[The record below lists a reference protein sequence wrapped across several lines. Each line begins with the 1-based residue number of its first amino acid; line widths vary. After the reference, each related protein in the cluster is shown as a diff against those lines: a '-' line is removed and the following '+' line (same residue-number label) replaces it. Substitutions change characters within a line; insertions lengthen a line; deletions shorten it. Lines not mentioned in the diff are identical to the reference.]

1 MQSFDDW
8 KDKTLTVPSLL
19 LDSQNPRIPNTDS
32 KQGQRELIAD
42 LVENDKVYELAKGI
56 VDKGYYPV
64 EALIAIVVN
73 GKHIVLEGNRRLAA
87 LKLLLSPD
95 IAPTSSAGKFRNLA
109 SRANL
114 AAIKKVRVSVAP
126 SREAAA
132 PVIMS
137 KHTQEQIA
145 KWSTVM
151 QAKFF
156 KNLVDSGLSVD
167 DVAQQYNVL
176 PSRVSDFLQMYQM
189 YCVACSVDVP
199 SSAAPKVANPREY
212 PMTTL
217 ERLYKSPLVAQFLG
231 ISFDANKELV
241 GSVDPAEFK
250 KAFGKIVADVAAGTT
265 LNSRT
270 ANDEEGIK
278 KYLASFGAAKP
289 DLSRKGTFTA
299 TDIISQGGKFP
310 GRTKKPPKRKR
321 TGPRPTPPV
330 LIPATVECSVNN
342 QRINNVF
349 NELRKLRVGQ
359 FPNAVALM
367 LRSLL
372 EMGLGY
378 YLHRTGHLAKLV
390 AESKLKQPALRDDWN
405 PSLKEMLH
413 YTTREG
419 VGIVANANLL
429 KALRKMLSEKDK
441 LLSVDTLN
449 LFVHNEHFCPTE
461 DDLRKLW
468 QTLEALFQIILVEPE
483 DED

>member
-1 MQSFDDW
+1 MQNFDNW
-8 KDKTLTVPSLL
+8 TDKTLAVPSLL
-19 LDSQNPRIPNTDS
+19 LDSHNPRIPDTDS

-42 LVENDKVYELAKGI
+42 LVENDKVYELGKSI

-64 EALIAIVVN
+64 EALIAVVVN
-73 GKHIVLEGNRRLAA
+73 GKYVIAEGNRRLAA

-95 IAPTSSAGKFRNLA
+95 IAPANAASKFRNLA

-114 AAIKKVRVSVAP
+114 TAIKKVRVSVAP

-156 KNLVDSGLSVD
+156 KNLVDSGLSVEN
-167 DVAQQYNVL
+167 VAQQYNVL
-176 PSRVSDFLQMYQM
+176 PSRVTDFLQLYQM
-189 YCVACSVDVP
+189 YCVACSMDLP
-199 SSAAPKVANPREY
+199 TDAAPKVANPRDY

-241 GSVDPAEFK
+241 GSTDASEFK
-250 KAFGKIVADVAAGTT
+250 KAFGKIVADVATGTT

-270 ANDEEGIK
+270 VNDEKGIK
-278 KYLASFGAAKP
+278 KYLGSFGAAKP
-289 DLSRKGTFTA
+289 DLSKKGAFTA
-299 TDIISQGGKFP
+299 TDIINQGGKFP
-310 GRTKKPPKRKR
+310 GRTKKPPRRKR
-321 TGPRPTPPV
+321 TGPRPNSPA
-330 LIPATVECSVNN
+330 LIRAGIECNVNN

-378 YLHRTGHLAKLV
+378 HLHRTGHL
-390 AESKLKQPALRDDWN
+390 SKLIAEIKVKKPTLPDDWQ
-405 PSLKEMLH
+405 PPLREMLH
-413 YTTREG
+413 YTTRKG
-419 VGIVANANLL
+419 VGIVRNANLL

-449 LFVHNEHFCPTE
+449 LFVHNEHFYPTE
-461 DDLRKLW
+461 DNLRKLW
-468 QTLEALFQIILVEPE
+468 QTLEGLFQIILIEPE
-483 DED
+483 EEE